1 VPICNA
7 AFKPQNSQTTYRVA
21 AMIIMCIRYTID
33 RHKLDEFEQY
43 ARRWPEPI
51 KRCGGELLGY
61 FLPTKLA
68 GPTNIALALINFRDL
83 AAYGRYREALMK
95 DSDAIAN
102 VSAADQTQCILI
114 EDRSFLRR
122 VPE

>member
-1 VPICNA
+1 MV
-7 AFKPQNSQTTYRVA
+7 T
-21 AMIIMCIRYTID
+21 MCIRYTID
-33 RHKLDEFEQY
+33 LHKLGDFEEY

-51 KRCGGELLGY
+51 ERCGGELLGY

-68 GPTNIALALINFRDL
+68 GPTNIALALIGFRNL
-83 AAYGRYREALMK
+83 AAYEKYREELLK
-95 DSDAIAN
+95 DADAVAN
-102 VSAADQTQCILI
+102 VAAADASKCILI